1 MGLGYRMES
10 LTQGYCDDQS
20 HATKAFPVSP
30 VPIGKAQVV
39 YVRQGRFELYEG
51 RG

>member
-1 MGLGYRMES
+1 MELGYGMES
-10 LTQGYCDDQS
+10 PTKGHSDDQS
-20 HATKAFPVSP
+20 ATKTFPVSP

-39 YVRQGRFELYEG
+39 YVRQGRFGLYEG